1 MTIDFI
7 CQRCDASFEVEYSE
21 ILEGEGLQCPN
32 CDQKAAKKPIEDFG
46 NALDELM
53 ARTADLRSKFLLS
66 VTVESEDLPPPYDE
80 EAGAEE
86 DSEGEDE
93 SETDDSGDDDEDDDD
108 FDEDE
113 GDEDVSEDE
122 DDR

>member
-7 CQRCDASFEVEYSE
+7 CQRCDASFEVDYSE

-32 CDQKAAKKPIEDFG
+32 CDQKAAKKPVEDFG

-53 ARTADLRSKFLLS
+53 ARTADLRGKFLLS

-80 EAGAEE
+80 EGGAE
-86 DSEGEDE
+86 DEDE
-93 SETDDSGDDDEDDDD
+93 SDDESTDEDVDEDDDD
-108 FDEDE
+108 LDEDD
-113 GDEDVSEDE
+113 DEADDATEDE